1 MRARRD
7 GLVDPGDSSP
17 RSRWRAK
24 NTIDARSVA
33 STPCGNVLAVLRL
46 TVQFDVACGISDE
59 RSGIRG
65 AQRFG
70 NARMR
75 QLLVCVAKPL
85 RRTRRGLVL
94 G

>member
-1 MRARRD
+1 MR
-7 GLVDPGDSSP
+7 P
-17 RSRWRAK
+17 K

-33 STPCGNVLAVLRL
+33 STPSGSYPWLRL
-46 TVQFDVACGISDE
+46 AVQFDVACGISHE